1 MKINKNLMNE
11 DFIFMRN
18 FLAINLTE
26 IAKRLKLNRSYLSS
40 GGYSE
45 DKYKLVRKEIEKE
58 IAKLYLGGK

>member
-11 DFIFMRN
+11 DFLFMRG
-18 FLAINLTE
+18 FFAINLTN

-40 GGYSE
+40 GGYPE

-58 IAKLYLGGK
+58 IAKLYLK